1 MTECVHIAH
10 KTVKS
15 KRTHYLGQIAL
26 VEFDDRPDQ
35 AKRLE
40 QARRAA
46 GFESARAAAIRFD
59 WSYDTYSQHER
70 GERGLSR
77 SAKRYAKAF
86 KVSEA
91 WLLTGETHSQP
102 AVRDA
107 LIDDLL
113 SLNPAHRAAVA
124 ALVQSL
130 KKAESD
136 EVP

>member
-1 MTECVHIAH
+1 MPECVHYAP
-10 KTVKS
+10 TGVKA
-15 KRTHYLGQIAL
+15 KRTHYLAQNAL
-26 VEFDDRPDQ
+26 MEFDDRPDQ

-40 QARRAA
+40 QARKAA
-46 GFESARAAAIRFD
+46 GYESARAAAIRFD

-91 WLLTGETHSQP
+91 WLLTGETGAQH
-102 AVRDA
+102 AEKDA
-107 LIDDLL
+107 LIEDLL
-113 SLNPAHRAAVA
+113 KLSPAHRAAVA

-130 KKAESD
+130 KQAES
-136 EVP
+136 EEAP